1 MLQLWKGLV
10 TRIMHAKYKR
20 FINNSSEDIKLIH
33 NQKALFYQLF
43 DLEIGSKQ
51 VKGQGQGH
59 NAAIMEM
66 SCHKD
71 HACKI

>member
-10 TRIMHAKYKR
+10 SRIMHAKYKR

-43 DLEIGSKQ
+43 DLEIGSK
-51 VKGQGQGH
+51 
-59 NAAIMEM
+59 
-66 SCHKD
+66 
-71 HACKI
+71 